1 MNLFGIE
8 INAQNVALAFTIVFL
23 IFVVLNGFLGFLRGT
38 RKSIFYL
45 IVTAVVFGLG
55 FGLMMVAI
63 SALMKMPIGKWVA
76 PLVSRAY
83 SDITAASSMEDIVLG
98 VITNQFPQFAQ
109 AVQEGS
115 VTASFVLGIVS
126 FAVKLVYILVLL
138 ILAFTLFKL
147 IADIIWL
154 IIRPKK
160 VDGVRPKKTFGG
172 RMIGFGIG
180 AFKGAVYSLLI
191 FTLIAGVASIATS
204 AMAVAETTTSNNNTE
219 AVLVLS
225 EGKASLITLDAS
237 EGNNNSGGSM
247 FGDLDMDFL
256 AGIVGAYR
264 KSVPGAMFGAIKVS
278 SVPFDEF
285 LFDGVFSFD
294 VKMGDEKVR
303 VKLRSE
309 IESVANAFAK
319 VANEFDLQNPSL
331 EAILSIG
338 EEGEAALKELVDA
351 ISDLKIL
358 KVAIPVALEIGL
370 YSDYLKDEDGE
381 SQLQQFFTPDQIPE
395 LTNALLSDIKSIG
408 YSLIDARKVIAVFV
422 GNSEEEKDI
431 NTFLNLDSDAI
442 KLLFDKDHLGGL
454 DTIDILAPIGLT
466 YLTTIEA
473 VKTSLDEFGLD
484 LQQLTSM
491 PEGSTWSGE
500 ISKLGDVYIA
510 LQDLLRDPETG
521 RVFIDKDNY
530 AAIIDLFTEEK
541 INNFVDTLFTS
552 NLINN
557 ASGALVTF
565 AREKL
570 LPEDYKQYITIGE
583 GVKFD
588 ANECKAFLNAASCL
602 VKSGFLSMFG
612 EEGGSIGDMIE
623 KLNVEDLAKYLSQ
636 STIVRDSLSNS
647 LDLLLSNLSTD
658 EMKLRFGTFEDWD
671 DAASTEVELRS
682 VLKAMKI
689 LGKNLFNSE
698 GENEGFSINTLAGLT
713 EAELESILMSKIMRG
728 TIVNFLVD
736 NSGEGQTLSV
746 IGSGVTRVNANPDN
760 WYDQFR
766 ILEAATLNGNNL
778 NITSTNKTLDQ
789 EYFVNHY
796 VIYCN
801 GAYLTSA
808 RCNAGEDV
816 SVDLTTVKV
825 GKDGEGNVIYHSPS
839 GTNEYVAYGVNLQ
852 GMGNEAYT
860 ISGTTLNINPAH
872 VDLDNQNNVNKFN
885 IYANGELIY
894 SVRVDEVAPL
904 SIDLSTIKVGE
915 DEEHQPVYFELK
927 EDTKIEVYGYNE
939 GELRKIFIAILS
951 ITSKLGEDDLDFSN
965 TDNLT
970 SALSKVEDSDIE
982 NITASVVIN
991 DALISAIEDLS
1002 KQESPFIYIP
1012 AELKD
1017 GEGKVDHDKWDE
1029 ADESANI
1036 LKAIKVIFNG
1046 GNVNADN
1053 LKIKPIVDSKDTILK
1068 SLIICETIKQNIVK
1082 IDGINVP
1089 ANEGLSDT
1097 DLTGWKNTYNADG
1110 SVATRGEI
1118 SIMLDAITKAI
1129 TITEETSINN
1139 ISTDSLKLKSIID
1152 NRDEILKSK
1161 VISET
1166 IRTKLLDIEGINIPT
1181 GEELSTTDL
1190 TGWKNIYNADGA
1202 VTSRGE
1208 LSYILNAI
1216 SYVLNITDDTT
1227 IDGISTDSLKIK
1239 SVIDNRNEILK
1250 SLVISETIRVKLLE
1264 VEGISIPEN
1273 ETLSS
1278 TNLTGWKNTYNLDGS
1293 VASTAELSALLNA
1306 VGYVIAI
1313 NDNTQINNISTEAIK
1328 LKAIIDHK
1336 DDILKSL
1343 VISETI
1349 RVKLMEVEGIDVPD
1363 NEGLSKTDLAGWKN
1377 TYNANGTVASRA
1389 ELNALLEAVNIVL
1402 NVTEETTVNNID
1414 TNSIK
1419 LKNVITHKDDILR
1432 SKVISETI
1440 RKKLL
1445 EVEGIDIPTGEGLST
1460 TDLTG
1465 WKNTYNEAGEVVS
1478 RAELSALLVAVDVV
1492 LNVTD
1497 ETTINNINTNDIKL
1511 KNVITKR
1518 DDILKS
1524 LVISETIRKKLLEV
1538 EGIDIP
1544 TGEGLSTTGLDG
1556 WKNTYNAAGE
1566 VTSRAE
1572 LNALLVAVNIV
1583 LEVNDDTTI
1592 NNISTT
1598 SIKLKPVIDNRDEI
1612 LKSLVISET
1621 IRKKLLEVE
1630 GINIPANETL
1640 SSDSLDGWKSTYNA
1654 NGVVTKRAELAYLLG
1669 AVGIVLE
1676 VNNDTTINNINTN
1689 NIKLKPV
1696 VDNKDEILK
1705 SLVIS
1710 ETIRKKL
1717 LEVEGIDIPTG
1728 EELSSTDLTGWKS
1741 IYNED
1746 ETLASRAELAHL
1758 LGAVG
1763 KVLNVDENTTINGI
1777 TTDSIK
1783 LKPIVDNKDEIL
1795 MSLVISETI
1804 RKKLLA
1810 VEGIDI
1816 PSGEDL
1822 SNTNLDGWKSTYN
1835 ADDTV
1840 ATRAELAHLL
1850 GAVGKILDVNDST
1863 TINGINTNDIK
1874 LKNVI
1879 DNKDEILKSLVI
1891 SETIR
1896 TKLLGVEGIDIPN
1909 NEGLSTTGLTG
1920 WKNIYNVNDELV
1932 SRAELSNLLASVGIV
1947 LDIDANTTIN
1957 NINTNDIKLKKV
1969 IDYRDDI
1976 LKSKVICGTIK
1987 TKLLAINDIDI
1998 PADEG
2003 LSETDLTG
2011 WKNTYKANGDVDI
2024 HGEISKL
2031 LYSLNFII
2039 AVDENTTISSINTNS
2054 IRLKALITHT
2064 DEALRSVVLTNTI
2077 KTKLLAPSTG
2087 ITAPA
2092 NEGLS
2097 ETNLTGWK
2105 NIYNADETVATHG
2118 EVDSLLKSVNYILD
2132 LEDDTSIDTLNVSTI
2147 KLQRITSNRDDI
2159 LRSVVITNTIKTKL
2173 LAVDG
2178 LNIPS
2183 NEGLGVDDLTGWKN
2197 TYNVDESLS
2206 SHGEISFILGA
2217 IELALDVDEN
2227 TTLDSVNTNNI
2238 KVKKLITNRDEIL
2251 KSLVLADTIR
2261 VKLNGI
2267 SGVSIPTGDG
2277 VSATNL
2283 TGWKNIYD
2291 EEEVVTS
2298 HGEMSRLLAAINIMF
2313 EPTDDTKIDGMN
2325 VDTISLK
2332 HIIDNRVEILKSLVL
2347 ADTIRVKV
2355 CDPSTGVIVP
2365 TEAGLSTTNLSG
2377 WKNTYNAEEYATAY
2391 GELNYLLAA
2400 IDEILHPTDST
2411 KLNNINV
2418 SIKLGDIIDGKIVIL
2433 HSQVIAETI
2442 KTKIIEASSTGTLKL
2457 PKNYT
2462 VELSPNFINWV
2473 NTYNDTYNSETHI
2486 ITTTNVTIQGE
2497 LDYLLTS
2504 VGDLLRAEDRNKTFD
2519 QIGALDYA
2527 ALFDPACQR
2536 DIVSSKIISETII
2549 TKLEGVA
2556 ALSIPNSTHVNLKS
2570 LEDRTDWWNT
2580 DNGEIIYFLNSVGS
2594 LLTNEQKSN
2603 LDSFNLDV
2611 NAVYTH
2617 LTDEDDRTVLLSSY
2631 VISDTLRVNF
2641 MAVDALSTVPTVAN
2655 AGIDLVN
2662 DLDAWYLISA
2672 DRSTVSHN
2680 ELWNM
2685 IASIKLLLGDDF
2697 NESKNFTLDDLL
2709 NNEDFIPALDAN
2721 KVNTN
2726 PNVHTFL
2733 QSKMIE
2739 QVFVDL
2745 AKSILTGD
2753 GVMAA
2758 YINEPYGGYVWY
2770 EHIYTTTYSEDDR
2783 YEYDLQT
2790 ILESLYEMNAAGLN
2804 YSTFGGSAAQIAT
2817 ALASVNRAKLA
2828 DAFVISRT
2836 FRGSIQKTFN
2846 GIFETP
2852 YTAAYAIGMY
2862 NGHPIDSWATVALV
2876 QADYDEPVTRASA
2889 STTLKDNIDTIVN
2902 NISSVNG

>member
-23 IFVVLNGFLGFLRGT
+23 IFVVLNGFLGFLRGSK
-38 RKSIFYL
+38 KSIFYL

-55 FGLMMVAI
+55 FGLMLIAI
-63 SALMKMPIGKWVA
+63 SALMKMPVGKWLA
-76 PLVSRAY
+76 PLVSNVY
-83 SDITAASSMEDIVLG
+83 PEITATSSMEDIVLG
-98 VITNQFPQFAQ
+98 IITNQFPQFAQ

-115 VTASFVLGIVS
+115 VTASFVLGIVA
-126 FAVKLVYILVLL
+126 FAVKLVYIIALL

-160 VDGVRPKKTFGG
+160 KDGVRPKKTFGG

-225 EGKASLITLDAS
+225 EGKASLITLDAN
-237 EGNNNSGGSM
+237 EGSSNSSGSL
-247 FGDLDMDFL
+247 FGDVDMDFL

-294 VKMGDEKVR
+294 VQMGDEKVK

-338 EEGEAALKELVDA
+338 DEGEAALKRLVDA

-358 KVAIPVALEIGL
+358 KVAIPVALEIGM
-370 YSDYLKDEDGE
+370 YSDFLKDENGE
-381 SQLQQFFTPDQIPE
+381 NQLQQFFTPDQIPD
-395 LTNALLSDIKSIG
+395 LTNALLGDIKSIG
-408 YSLIDARKVIAVFV
+408 YSLVDARKVIAVFV
-422 GNSEEEKDI
+422 GDSEEEKDI

-442 KLLFDKDHLGGL
+442 KLLFDEDHLGGL
-454 DTIDILAPIGLT
+454 DTIDILAPIGIT

-484 LQQLTSM
+484 LEQLTNM
-491 PEGSTWSGE
+491 PEGATWSGE
-500 ISKLGDVYIA
+500 IAKLGDVYIA

-530 AAIIDLFTEEK
+530 ASIIDLFTEEK

-552 NLINN
+552 NLVNN

-588 ANECKAFLNAASCL
+588 ATECKAFLNAASCL

-612 EEGGSIGDMIE
+612 EEGGNIGDMID
-623 KLNVEDLAKYLSQ
+623 KLDVNDLARYLSQ

-647 LDLLLSNLSTD
+647 LDLLLSNLSTE
-658 EMKLRFGTFEDWD
+658 EMQLRFGTFEDWD

-698 GENEGFSINTLAGLT
+698 GENAGFSINTLAGLT
-713 EAELESILMSKIMRG
+713 EAELEAILTSKIMRG

-766 ILEAATLNGNNL
+766 ILEGATLNGNTL
-778 NITSTNKTLDQ
+778 SITSTNKALDQ
-789 EYFVNHY
+789 EYKINHY
-796 VIYCN
+796 LVYCN
-801 GAYLTSA
+801 GTYLTSV
-808 RCNAGEDV
+808 RCTAGEDA
-816 SVDLTTVKV
+816 SLDLTTVKV
-825 GKDGEGNVIYHSPS
+825 GKDGEGNAIYHTPS
-839 GTNEYVAYGVNLQ
+839 GANQYVAYGVNLQ

-860 ISGTTLNINPAH
+860 ISGTTLSINPAH
-872 VDLDNQNNVNKFN
+872 IDLDNENNVNKFN
-885 IYANGELIY
+885 IYADGELIY
-894 SVRVDEVAPL
+894 SVRVAEVAPL
-904 SIDLSTIKVGE
+904 NIDLSTIKVGE

-991 DALISAIEDLS
+991 DALITAIEDLS
-1002 KQESPFIYIP
+1002 KQESPFIYVP

-1046 GNVNADN
+1046 SGVNADN

-1082 IDGINVP
+1082 IEGINVP
-1089 ANEGLSDT
+1089 ANEGLSDA
-1097 DLTGWKNTYNADG
+1097 DLTGWKNTYNANG
-1110 SVATRGEI
+1110 EVVAHGEL

-1129 TITEETSINN
+1129 TITDETSINN

-1152 NRDEILKSK
+1152 NRDAILKSK
-1161 VISET
+1161 VIAET
-1166 IRTKLLDIEGINIPT
+1166 IRTKLLDIEGINIPS

-1190 TGWKNIYNADGA
+1190 TGWKNIYNEAGEVA
-1202 VTSRGE
+1202 TRGE

-1216 SYVLNITDDTT
+1216 SYVLNITDETT

-1264 VEGISIPEN
+1264 VEGISIPAN
-1273 ETLSS
+1273 ESLS
-1278 TNLTGWKNTYNLDGS
+1278 TENLTGWKNTYNADGS
-1293 VASTAELSALLNA
+1293 VATTAELSALLNA

-1313 NDNTQINNISTEAIK
+1313 DDNTQINNISTDAIK
-1328 LKAIIDHK
+1328 LKAIVDHK
-1336 DDILKSL
+1336 DEILMSL

-1349 RVKLMEVEGIDVPD
+1349 RTKLMEVEGINVPE
-1363 NEGLSKTDLAGWKN
+1363 NEGLSTTDLTGWKN
-1377 TYNANGTVASRA
+1377 TYNANGTVATRA
-1389 ELNALLEAVNIVL
+1389 ELSALLEAVNIVL

-1445 EVEGIDIPTGEGLST
+1445 EVDGIDIPTGEGLST

-1465 WKNTYNEAGEVVS
+1465 WKNTYNADGTVAT
-1478 RAELSALLVAVDVV
+1478 RAELNALLEAVNIV

-1497 ETTINNINTNDIKL
+1497 ETTVNNINTNDIKL

-1566 VTSRAE
+1566 VVSRAE
-1572 LNALLVAVNIV
+1572 LNALLVAVDIV

-1598 SIKLKPVIDNRDEI
+1598 SIKLKPVVDNRDEI

-1621 IRKKLLEVE
+1621 IRKKLLEVD

-1654 NGVVTKRAELAYLLG
+1654 NGTVNKRAELAYLLG
-1669 AVGIVLE
+1669 AVGVVLE

-1689 NIKLKPV
+1689 NIKLKQV

-1728 EELSSTDLTGWKS
+1728 EDLSGTDLTGWKS
-1741 IYNED
+1741 TYNAD
-1746 ETLASRAELAHL
+1746 ESVANRAELAHL

-1763 KVLNVDENTTINGI
+1763 KVLDVD
-1777 TTDSIK
+1777 
-1783 LKPIVDNKDEIL
+1783 
-1795 MSLVISETI
+1795 
-1804 RKKLLA
+1804 A
-1810 VEGIDI
+1810 
-1816 PSGEDL
+1816 
-1822 SNTNLDGWKSTYN
+1822 
-1835 ADDTV
+1835 
-1840 ATRAELAHLL
+1840 
-1850 GAVGKILDVNDST
+1850 ST

-1909 NEGLSTTGLTG
+1909 NEGLSTTGLAG
-1920 WKNIYNVNDELV
+1920 WKNTYNEADELV

-2011 WKNTYKANGDVDI
+2011 WKNTYKANGTVDT

-2064 DEALRSVVLTNTI
+2064 DEALKSVVLTNTI

-2087 ITAPA
+2087 ITAPD

-2097 ETNLTGWK
+2097 DTNLTGWK
-2105 NIYNADETVATHG
+2105 NIYNADETVNTHG
-2118 EVDSLLKSVNYILD
+2118 EVDSLLKSVDYILD

-2147 KLQRITSNRDDI
+2147 KLQRITANRDDI

-2178 LNIPS
+2178 LNIPTG
-2183 NEGLGVDDLTGWKN
+2183 EGLGVDDLTGWKN
-2197 TYNVDESLS
+2197 TYNVDESLA

-2238 KVKKLITNRDEIL
+2238 KVKKLIANRDDIL

-2283 TGWKNIYD
+2283 TGWKNTYN
-2291 EEEVVTS
+2291 EAEVVTA

-2365 TEAGLSTTNLSG
+2365 TEAGLSTTNLTG
-2377 WKNTYNAEEYATAY
+2377 WKNTYNAEEYATVY

-2411 KLNNINV
+2411 KLNNISV
-2418 SIKLGDIIDGKIVIL
+2418 SIKLGNIIDGKTVIL

-2457 PKNYT
+2457 PKNYA
-2462 VELSPNFINWV
+2462 VSESPNFINWV
-2473 NTYNDTYNSETHI
+2473 NTYNDTYNSETHL
-2486 ITTTNVTIQGE
+2486 ITTTNVTAQGE

-2504 VGDLLRAEDRNKTFD
+2504 VGDLLKPADRDKEFS

-2527 ALFDPACQR
+2527 MLFDPSCQR

-2556 ALSIPNSTHVNLKS
+2556 ALSIPNSTHVTLKS
-2570 LEDRTDWWNT
+2570 LDNRTDWWDIDT
-2580 DNGEIIYFLNSVGS
+2580 GEIIYFLNSVGS

-2611 NAVYTH
+2611 NTVYTH
-2617 LTDEDDRTVLLSSY
+2617 LTDEEDRTVLLSSY

-2641 MAVDALSTVPTVAN
+2641 MNVDALSTIPTEAH
-2655 AGIDLVN
+2655 AGVDLAH

-2672 DRSTVSHN
+2672 DRSTVSHK

-2685 IASIKLLLGDDF
+2685 ISSIKLLLGDDF

-2709 NNEDFIPALDAN
+2709 NNEDFVPVLDAN

-2753 GVMAA
+2753 GVMAS
-2758 YINEPYGGYVWY
+2758 YINAPYGGFVWY
-2770 EHIYTTTYSEDDR
+2770 EYIYTTNYSEDDR

-2790 ILESLYEMNAAGLN
+2790 VLESLYEMNAAGLN
-2804 YSTFGGSAAQIAT
+2804 YSTFGGSAASIAT

-2852 YTAAYAIGMY
+2852 YTAAYALGLY
-2862 NGHPIDSWATVALV
+2862 NGHPIDPWNTVALV

-2889 STTLKDNIDTIVN
+2889 SATLKANIDTIVN

>member
-38 RKSIFYL
+38 KKSIFYL
-45 IVTAVVFGLG
+45 IVSAVVFGLG
-55 FGLMMVAI
+55 FGLMTIAI
-63 SALMKMPIGKWVA
+63 SALMKMPVGRWFGGMLSSVY
-76 PLVSRAY
+76 PEVSA
-83 SDITAASSMEDIVLG
+83 TSSMEDIVLG
-98 VITNQFPQFAQ
+98 VISNQFPQFAQ
-109 AVQEGS
+109 AVQDGS
-115 VTASFVLGIVS
+115 VTASFVLGLVS
-126 FAVKLVYILVLL
+126 FVVKLVYIILILV
-138 ILAFTLFKL
+138 LAFTLFKL

-180 AFKGAVYSLLI
+180 AAKGAIYSLLI
-191 FTLIAGVASIATS
+191 FTLIAGVASVATS
-204 AMAVAETTTSNNNTE
+204 AMAVAETTSSSNNTE

-225 EGKASLITLDAS
+225 DGRASLITLDAS
-237 EGNNNSGGSM
+237 EGNSGSSGSL
-247 FGDLDMDFL
+247 FGNMDMEFL

-264 KSVPGAMFGAIKVS
+264 KSVPGALFGAVKVS

-294 VKMGDEKVR
+294 VKMGDEKVK

-319 VANEFDLQNPSL
+319 VANEFDIQNPSL

-338 EEGEAALKELVDA
+338 EEGEKALKELVDA
-351 ISDLKIL
+351 ISDLSIL

-370 YSDYLKDEDGE
+370 YSDLLVDENGNKLLE
-381 SQLQQFFTPDQIPE
+381 EFYTGDQIP
-395 LTNALLSDIKSIG
+395 TIANALVSDIKSIG
-408 YSLIDARKVIAVFV
+408 YSLVDARKVIAVFV
-422 GNSEEEKDI
+422 GDSENTKDI
-431 NTFLNLDSDAI
+431 NTFLNLDPEAI
-442 KLLFDKDHLGGL
+442 KLLFDEEHLGGL
-454 DTIDILAPIGLT
+454 DTVDILAPIGLT
-466 YLTTIEA
+466 YLTTIES
-473 VKTSLDEFGLD
+473 VKNALDEIGID
-484 LQQLTSM
+484 LEQLTNM

-500 ISKLGDVYIA
+500 IGKLGDIYIA
-510 LQDLLRDPETG
+510 LQDLLKDPETG
-521 RVFIDKDNY
+521 RVFIDKDHYTDILN
-530 AAIIDLFTEEK
+530 LFTEERV
-541 INNFVDTLFTS
+541 NNFVDTLFTS
-552 NLINN
+552 NLVNN
-557 ASGALVTF
+557 AAGALVTF

-588 ANECKAFLNAASCL
+588 ANECKAFLNAATCL

-612 EEGGSIGDMIE
+612 EDGTGNIADMIE
-623 KLNVEDLAKYLSQ
+623 NLDVDDLAKYLSQ
-636 STIVRDSLSNS
+636 SEIIRQSLSGS
-647 LDLLLSNLSTD
+647 LDLLLSNLSTG
-658 EMKLRFGTFEDWD
+658 EMQLRFGTFEDWD

-698 GENEGFSINTLAGLT
+698 GENAGFSINTLAGLT
-713 EAELESILMSKIMRG
+713 EAELEAILTSKIMRG

-746 IGSGVTRVNANPDN
+746 IGNGVTRVNANPDS
-760 WYDQFR
+760 WYDQYR
-766 ILEAATLNGNNL
+766 ILENATLSGNNL

-789 EYFVNHY
+789 EYLVNHY
-796 VIYCN
+796 LIYCN
-801 GAYLTSA
+801 GAYLTSV
-808 RCNAGEDV
+808 RCSAGEDA

-825 GKDGEGNVIYHSPS
+825 GKDGSGNPIYHNPS
-839 GTNEYVAYGVNLQ
+839 STNEYTAYGVNIR
-852 GMGNEAYT
+852 GMGVEAYT

-872 VDLDNQNNVNKFN
+872 IALDNENNVNKFN
-885 IYANGELIY
+885 VYANGELIY
-894 SVRVDEVAPL
+894 SVRINEVAPL
-904 SIDLSTIKVGE
+904 SVDLSTIKVGE
-915 DEEHQPVYFELK
+915 DEEHQPIYFELK

-951 ITSKLGEDDLDFSN
+951 ITSKLGDGDLDFSN

-1012 AELKD
+1012 TELKD
-1017 GEGKVDHDKWDE
+1017 NEGKLDHDKWDA

-1046 GNVNADN
+1046 GSVNAEN
-1053 LKIKPIVDSKDTILK
+1053 LKIKPIIDSKDTILK
-1068 SLIICETIKQNIVK
+1068 SLVICQTIKQNIVN
-1082 IDGINVP
+1082 IEGINVP
-1089 ANEGLSDT
+1089 ANEGLGVDNL
-1097 DLTGWKNTYNADG
+1097 DGWKNTYNLDG
-1110 SVATRGEI
+1110 SVATHGEI
-1118 SIMLDAITKAI
+1118 SIMLDAITKAL
-1129 TITEETSINN
+1129 TITDETSINN

-1152 NRDEILKSK
+1152 NRDSILKSK

-1190 TGWKNIYNADGA
+1190 TGWKNTYDEAGN
-1202 VTSRGE
+1202 VVSRGE

-1216 SYVLNITDDTT
+1216 SYVLSINDDTT

-1239 SVIDNRNEILK
+1239 SVIDNRDEILK

-1264 VEGISIPEN
+1264 VEGISIPAN

-1278 TNLTGWKNTYNLDGS
+1278 DSLTGWKNTYNADGTINT
-1293 VASTAELSALLNA
+1293 TAELSALLNA
-1306 VGYVIAI
+1306 VGYVLVLD
-1313 NDNTQINNISTEAIK
+1313 DNTQINNISTEAIK

-1336 DDILKSL
+1336 NDILKSL

-1349 RVKLMEVEGIDVPD
+1349 RVKLMEVDGIDVPE
-1363 NEGLSKTDLAGWKN
+1363 NEGLSTTDLTGWKN
-1377 TYNANGTVASRA
+1377 TYNADGTVASSA
-1389 ELNALLEAVNIVL
+1389 ELSALLDAVNIVL

-1419 LKNVITHKDDILR
+1419 LKNVITHKDAILKSLVISETIR
-1432 SKVISETI
+1432 VKLMGVEGIDVPDNEGLSKTDLTGWKNTYNANGTVATRAELSALLDAVNIVLNVTEETTVNNIDTNSIKLKNVITNRDTILKSKVISETI

-1445 EVEGIDIPTGEGLST
+1445 EVDGIDIPTGEGLST

-1465 WKNTYNEAGEVVS
+1465 WKNIYNEDGS
-1478 RAELSALLVAVDVV
+1478 VA
-1492 LNVTD
+1492 
-1497 ETTINNINTNDIKL
+1497 
-1511 KNVITKR
+1511 
-1518 DDILKS
+1518 
-1524 LVISETIRKKLLEV
+1524 
-1538 EGIDIP
+1538 
-1544 TGEGLSTTGLDG
+1544 
-1556 WKNTYNAAGE
+1556 
-1566 VTSRAE
+1566 SRAE

-1598 SIKLKPVIDNRDEI
+1598 SIKLKPVIDNRDDI

-1621 IRKKLLEVE
+1621 IRKKLLEVD

-1640 SSDSLDGWKSTYNA
+1640 SSDSLTGWKSTYNA
-1654 NGVVTKRAELAYLLG
+1654 NGTVNKRAELAYLLG
-1669 AVGIVLE
+1669 AVGVVLE
-1676 VNNDTTINNINTN
+1676 VNDDTTINNINTN

-1696 VDNKDEILK
+1696 VDNRDEILK

-1741 IYNED
+1741 TYNED

-1816 PSGEDL
+1816 PTGEDL
-1822 SNTNLDGWKSTYN
+1822 SSTNLDGWKSTYN

-1850 GAVGKILDVNDST
+1850 GAVGKILDVDAST

-1909 NEGLSTTGLTG
+1909 NEGLSSTGLAG
-1920 WKNIYNVNDELV
+1920 WKNTYNANDELV

-1969 IDYRDDI
+1969 IDYRDEI

-1987 TKLLAINDIDI
+1987 IKLLEINDIEI

-2011 WKNTYKANGDVDI
+2011 WKNTYKANGDVNT

-2118 EVDSLLKSVNYILD
+2118 EIDSLLKSVDYILD

-2147 KLQRITSNRDDI
+2147 KLQRITTNRDNI

-2178 LNIPS
+2178 INIPEG
-2183 NEGLGVDDLTGWKN
+2183 EGLGTDDLTGWKN
-2197 TYNVDESLS
+2197 IYNDDETLA
-2206 SHGEISFILGA
+2206 SHGEISYILGA
-2217 IELALDVDEN
+2217 IELALDVDED
-2227 TTLDSVNTNNI
+2227 TTLNSVNTNDI
-2238 KVKKLITNRDEIL
+2238 KVKRLITNRDQIL
-2251 KSLVLADTIR
+2251 LSLVLADTIR

-2283 TGWKNIYD
+2283 TGWKNTYNED
-2291 EEEVVTS
+2291 EEVTA
-2298 HGEMSRLLAAINIMF
+2298 HGEMSRLLAAIDIMF
-2313 EPTDDTKIDGMN
+2313 APTDDTKVDGMN

-2355 CDPSTGVIVP
+2355 CAPETGVYVP
-2365 TEAGLSTTNLSG
+2365 TDQGLSTTNLTG
-2377 WKNTYNAEEYATAY
+2377 WKNTYDGEYATAY

-2400 IDEILHPTDST
+2400 IDEVLHPTEST
-2411 KLNNINV
+2411 KLNNIAV
-2418 SIKLGDIIDGKIVIL
+2418 SIKMGNIIDGKTIIL
-2433 HSQVIAETI
+2433 HSKVIAETI

-2457 PKNYT
+2457 PKNYA
-2462 VELSPNFINWV
+2462 VELSPNFITWV
-2473 NTYNDTYNSETHI
+2473 NTYNDTYNDSTHI
-2486 ITTTNVTIQGE
+2486 ITANLTAQGE

-2504 VGDLLRAEDRNKTFD
+2504 VGDLLKDEDREKEFSA
-2519 QIGALDYA
+2519 IGALDYA
-2527 ALFDPACQR
+2527 KLFDPLCQR
-2536 DIVSSKIISETII
+2536 DIVSSRIISETII
-2549 TKLEGVA
+2549 TRLEGVA
-2556 ALSIPNSTHVNLKS
+2556 ALSIPNSTHVELKS
-2570 LEDRTDWWNT
+2570 LEDRTDWWNVDT
-2580 DNGEIIYFLNSVGS
+2580 GEIIYFLNSVGS
-2594 LLTNEQKSN
+2594 LLTDEQKSN
-2603 LDSFNLDV
+2603 LDSFNLDI
-2611 NAVYTH
+2611 NTVYAN
-2617 LTDEDDRTVLLSSY
+2617 LTDEDARTVLLSSY

-2641 MAVDALSTVPTVAN
+2641 MNVDALSTVPTVAN
-2655 AGIDLVN
+2655 AGVDLVN
-2662 DLDAWYLISA
+2662 DLDAWYLFSA
-2672 DRSTVSHN
+2672 DRSTVSHK
-2680 ELWNM
+2680 ELWNL

-2697 NESKNFTLDDLL
+2697 NEAKNFTLDDLL
-2709 NNEDFIPALDAN
+2709 NNEDFVPALDAN

-2726 PNVHTFL
+2726 TNVHTFL

-2745 AKSILTGD
+2745 AKSILTGE
-2753 GVMAA
+2753 GVMAD

-2770 EHIYTTTYSEDDR
+2770 EHIYTTTYREDDR
-2783 YEYDLQT
+2783 FEYDLQT

-2804 YSTFGGSAAQIAT
+2804 YSTFGGSASQIAT
-2817 ALASVNRAKLA
+2817 ALASVDRAKLA

-2852 YTAAYAIGMY
+2852 YTAAYAIGLY

-2876 QADYDEPVTRASA
+2876 QADYDEPVTKASA
-2889 STTLKDNIDTIVN
+2889 SATLKTNIDTIVN